1 MTIHTK
7 DLETF
12 KAIYKDKFWK
22 ELSNNEALEYA
33 TALLNFTKILLLNKN
48 KIC

>member
-1 MTIHTK
+1 MSLSNK
-7 DLETF
+7 DLEKF

-33 TALLNFTKILLLNKN
+33 TVLLNFTKILFSNSK
-48 KIC
+48 KYE